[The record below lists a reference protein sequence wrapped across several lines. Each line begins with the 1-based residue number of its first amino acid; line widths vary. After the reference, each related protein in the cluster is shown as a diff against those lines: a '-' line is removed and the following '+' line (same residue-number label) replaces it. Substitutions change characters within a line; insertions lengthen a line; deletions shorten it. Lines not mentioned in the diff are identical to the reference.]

1 MKHSLKNYCIA
12 ILALLLLGSCKE
24 KDKFG
29 SFILTIPEITFSTNP
44 HTYDGA
50 ELTLMDTSV
59 ITGLVQRLNQEGL
72 SADKLTSI
80 KLKSFKVSTNTSGFN
95 FDSFEYSNARLA
107 ATGQDTIILANKA
120 PIPHTGLTSVDF
132 DVSFEELIDYV
143 KQDNIFI
150 RLVTY
155 PNQSLPSAEYRVNIE
170 FELKAKLN

>member
-1 MKHSLKNYCIA
+1 MKHNLKIYFIA
-12 ILALLLLGSCKE
+12 IITIIVLSSCKE

-29 SFILTIPEITFSTNP
+29 SFILTIPEISFTTNP

-50 ELTLMDTSV
+50 ELNLIDTTV
-59 ITGLVQRLNQEGL
+59 LTGLVQRLNQEGL
-72 SADKLTSI
+72 STDKLTSI
-80 KLKSFKVSTNTSGFN
+80 KLKSFKVSTTTSGFN

-132 DVSFEELIDYV
+132 DVSYEDLIEYI
-143 KQDNIFI
+143 KQNSIFI

-155 PNQSLPSAEYRVNIE
+155 PNQSLPSAEYHINIE